1 MRGRGAREG
10 KDRKGAFYFFLQDLD
25 MTPILNLPSQS
36 RISVWQMLLHS
47 CKCSLTRVKSRTM
60 VCAKQHLNRYPPLFS
75 MLFSFI
81 TPFSPLNLLSSF
93 YLLCGQVFI
102 KFAKAQK
109 QLEDE

>member
-60 VCAKQHLNRYPPLFS
+60 VCAKQRLNRYPPLFLFS
-75 MLFSFI
+75 MLFS
-81 TPFSPLNLLSSF
+81 LLSTCYPPFTYCVGRRLSS
-93 YLLCGQVFI
+93 LL
-102 KFAKAQK
+102 KPKNS
-109 QLEDE
+109 

>member
-47 CKCSLTRVKSRTM
+47 CKCSLTRVKLRTM
-60 VCAKQHLNRYPPLFS
+60 VCAKQRLNRYPPLFLFS
-75 MLFSFI
+75 ML
-81 TPFSPLNLLSSF
+81 FSPLNLLSSF

-102 KFAKAQK
+102 KFAKAQ
-109 QLEDE
+109 